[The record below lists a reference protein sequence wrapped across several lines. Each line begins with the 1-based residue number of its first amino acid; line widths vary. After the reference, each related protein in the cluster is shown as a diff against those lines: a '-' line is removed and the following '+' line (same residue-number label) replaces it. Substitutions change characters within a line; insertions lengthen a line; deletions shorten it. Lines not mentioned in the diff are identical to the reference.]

1 MRKRKGRAGDF
12 QLLHQDLQEKLN
24 VCRRDFADL
33 CNRVAYGR
41 ERVIIE
47 RHGKVRVALVPYE
60 DLALIEEIED
70 KVDLLT
76 ADTALKQAEEA
87 GTVSWKELRR

>member
-1 MRKRKGRAGDF
+1 MSTTTVSDA
-12 QLLHQDLQEKLN
+12 
-24 VCRRDFADL
+24 RRDFADL

-70 KVDLLT
+70 KVDLLA
-76 ADTALKQAEEA
+76 ADSALKEAEEA
-87 GTVSWKELRR
+87 GTVSWEELKTELEL

>member
-1 MRKRKGRAGDF
+1 MSTTTVSDA
-12 QLLHQDLQEKLN
+12 
-24 VCRRDFADL
+24 RRDFADL
-33 CNRVAYGR
+33 CDRVAYGR

-70 KVDLLT
+70 KVDLLA
-76 ADTALKQAEEA
+76 ADTALKEAEEA
-87 GTVSWKELRR
+87 GTVSWEELKAELEL

>member
-1 MRKRKGRAGDF
+1 MSTTTVSDA
-12 QLLHQDLQEKLN
+12 
-24 VCRRDFADL
+24 RRDFADL

-47 RHGKVRVALVPYE
+47 RHGEVRVALVPYE

-76 ADTALKQAEEA
+76 ADTALKEAEEA
-87 GTVSWKELRR
+87 GTVSWEELKTELEL